1 MAKKKPVKDPAVVGP
16 DLSLIAIYVGGT
28 LLGTLWVALHL
39 GNMLSLQKQDMPV
52 NPIDIIARMA
62 KGELRWPTGTTV
74 ILILVVLS
82 LIAFVLYRRR
92 ATSIRTRGRLAV
104 DDKADVM
111 GNGGA
116 ISALTESGVRDKAQ
130 QLGVKLGYNDAPGVP
145 IGVAVAD
152 GTMLYGSYE
161 DLHLDIWGPRQGKSS
176 SRVIPAILNAI
187 GPVLAT
193 SNKRDVVDAT
203 REVREAKG
211 SRTFVFDPQGVAG
224 EVARWYWDPLAWVD
238 AGKDGCEMRAARLA
252 GHFADSDSG
261 SDSRNDAFFD
271 PEAEDLLAGLFL
283 AAAIAEKPITQI
295 WEWVT
300 DPGNIE
306 PIQFLREAGHD
317 FSASGLAA
325 QYNADPRTRSGIFG
339 TAKKMV
345 RCLKL
350 RNVHKWVTPHDPEN
364 KDELPRV
371 KFIEDEFIE
380 KNGTLYSLSLEGRG
394 SAAPLVSAL
403 TEAVIDVAMQRASRS
418 AFGRLPIPLLAVLDE
433 AANVVRWK
441 DLPKQY
447 SHFGSRGIVVMTV
460 LQSWAQGARC
470 WGEDGMNALWS
481 AANIKILGSGVDDAN
496 FLRERSEAIGEH
508 SAISA
513 SVSESKGGKSY
524 SRSLGS
530 SKTFTVQALATLPRG
545 RAIVFSS
552 GAPPVL
558 VRTIPW
564 WESEF
569 DAAVRKS
576 IAEHDPSRKV
586 RVPDFV
592 LGTETPDMVKEPV
605 PAVAPPPAAASAP
618 TETDRGGQ
626 TPILE
631 KDRAIDPPMPGRGTG
646 NIPPPPG
653 MGPGD
658 TPPGPGNGPE
668 ERQEVRPQ

>member
-1 MAKKKPVKDPAVVGP
+1 MAKKKPVKDPAAIGP
-16 DLSLIAIYVGGT
+16 DLTLIAIYVGGAV
-28 LLGTLWVALHL
+28 LGTVWVALHL
-39 GNMLSLQKQDMPV
+39 GNMLSLQKQDMPI
-52 NPIDIIARMA
+52 NPIDIVAGMV
-62 KGELRWPTGTTV
+62 KGELHWPTGTTV
-74 ILILVVLS
+74 ILLFVL
-82 LIAFVLYRRR
+82 LALALFVLYRRR
-92 ATSIRTRGRLAV
+92 ATAKRLVGRLAV

-116 ISALTESGVRDKAQ
+116 IAALTEAGVREKAQ
-130 QLGVKLGYNDAPGVP
+130 NMGVKLGYNDAPGVP

-161 DLHLDIWGPRQGKSS
+161 DLHLDIWGPRQGKST
-176 SRVIPAILNAI
+176 SRVIPAILTAI

-203 REVREAKG
+203 RDVREAKG
-211 SRTFVFDPQGVAG
+211 SRTFVFDPQGVAA
-224 EVARWYWDPLAWVD
+224 EDPTWYWNPLAWVD
-238 AGKDGCEMRAARLA
+238 ANSDGCEMRAARLA

-283 AAAIAEKPITQI
+283 AAAIAKKPITQI

-300 DPGNIE
+300 DPQNIE
-306 PIQFLREAGHD
+306 PIKFLRDAGHD

-350 RNVHKWVTPHDPEN
+350 RNVHKWVTPHDPE
-364 KDELPRV
+364 KHEPARAQFDEL
-371 KFIEDEFIE
+371 EFIE

-403 TEAVIDVAMQRASRS
+403 TEAVIDVAMRKASRS
-418 AFGRLPIPLLAVLDE
+418 AYGRLPIPLLAVLDE

-470 WGEDGMNALWS
+470 WGDDGMNALWS
-481 AANIKILGSGVDDAN
+481 AANIKVLGSGVDDTN

-558 VRTIPW
+558 VRTVPW
-564 WESEF
+564 WEGEYA
-569 DAAVRKS
+569 AAVKKS
-576 IAEHDPSRKV
+576 IEQHDPQRKTLV
-586 RVPDFV
+586 TDLIGSPA
-592 LGTETPDMVKEPV
+592 LVKEKTPEPDHG
-605 PAVAPPPAAASAP
+605 PAGAP
-618 TETDRGGQ
+618 TILDKKPARAQ
-626 TPILE
+626 TGP
-631 KDRAIDPPMPGRGTG
+631 DD
-646 NIPPPPG
+646 
-653 MGPGD
+653 GPGG
-658 TPPGPGNGPE
+658 TPPGPENGPG
-668 ERQEVRPQ
+668 ERQEVRPR

>member
-16 DLSLIAIYVGGT
+16 DLTLIAIYVGGAV
-28 LLGTLWVALHL
+28 LGTVWVALHL

-52 NPIDIIARMA
+52 NPIDIVAGMV
-62 KGELRWPTGTTV
+62 KGELRWPAGTTV
-74 ILILVVLS
+74 ILLLVL
-82 LIAFVLYRRR
+82 LALALFVLYRRR
-92 ATSIRTRGRLAV
+92 ATAKRLVGRLAV

-116 ISALTESGVRDKAQ
+116 IAALTEAGVREKAQ
-130 QLGVKLGYNDAPGVP
+130 NMGVQLGYNDAPGVP

-161 DLHLDIWGPRQGKSS
+161 DLHLDIWGPRQGKST
-176 SRVIPAILNAI
+176 SRVIPAILTAI

-203 REVREAKG
+203 RDVREAKG
-211 SRTFVFDPQGVAG
+211 SRTFVFDPQGVAA
-224 EVARWYWDPLAWVD
+224 EEPTWYWNPLAWVD
-238 AGKDGCEMRAARLA
+238 ANSDGCEMRAARLA

-283 AAAIAEKPITQI
+283 AAAIAKKPITQI

-300 DPGNIE
+300 DQQNIE
-306 PIQFLREAGHD
+306 PINILRDAKHD

-350 RNVHKWVTPHDPEN
+350 RNVHKWVTPHSEERHEPARAQF
-364 KDELPRV
+364 DEL
-371 KFIEDEFIE
+371 EFIE

-403 TEAVIDVAMQRASRS
+403 TEAVIDVAMRKASRS
-418 AFGRLPIPLLAVLDE
+418 AYGRLPIPLLAVLDE

-470 WGEDGMNALWS
+470 WGDDGMNALWS
-481 AANIKILGSGVDDAN
+481 AANIKVLGSGVDDTN

-508 SAISA
+508 NSISA

-558 VRTIPW
+558 VRTVPW
-564 WESEF
+564 WEGEYS
-569 DAAVRKS
+569 AAVKKS
-576 IAEHDPSRKV
+576 IEQHDPQRKTLV
-586 RVPDFV
+586 TDLIGSPALIKEKPTEPDH
-592 LGTETPDMVKEPV
+592 G
-605 PAVAPPPAAASAP
+605 PAGAP
-618 TETDRGGQ
+618 TILDKKPAGAQ
-626 TPILE
+626 TEP
-631 KDRAIDPPMPGRGTG
+631 D
-646 NIPPPPG
+646 N
-653 MGPGD
+653 GPGG
-658 TPPGPGNGPE
+658 TPPGPENGPG
-668 ERQEVRPQ
+668 ERQEVRPL